1 MTKNGKMTKKELA
14 LIINSPFITNLG
26 DKRIGIKLAN
36 KYKGIMPFAYF
47 ETLQRIVKGIGTFE
61 RGKTIRKEEKW

>member
-1 MTKNGKMTKKELA
+1 MTKEGLA
-14 LIINSPFITNLG
+14 LIINSPFISSLE

-47 ETLQRIVKGIGTFE
+47 RTLQRIVKGIGTFKQ
-61 RGKTIRKEEKW
+61 GKTIRKEEKWEYVI